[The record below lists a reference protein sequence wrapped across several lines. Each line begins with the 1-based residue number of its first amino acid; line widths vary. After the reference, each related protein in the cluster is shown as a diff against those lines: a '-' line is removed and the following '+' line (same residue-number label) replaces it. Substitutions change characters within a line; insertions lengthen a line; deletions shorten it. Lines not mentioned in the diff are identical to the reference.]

1 MGLIVSRYESGSGQG
16 KALKLDLTSHRA
28 NANLDSGASSE
39 ATFRNF
45 IRRGAPAIRNAVD
58 AVFEH
63 FGRIDVILNDA
74 GYTLFG
80 VAEERTYEQIIRQ
93 CDGLYLGS
101 SRGIYLTKRLTVLE
115 VQKEIVLSTDAEA

>member
-1 MGLIVSRYESGSGQG
+1 
-16 KALKLDLTSHRA
+16 
-28 NANLDSGASSE
+28 
-39 ATFRNF
+39 
-45 IRRGAPAIRNAVD
+45 
-58 AVFEH
+58 
-63 FGRIDVILNDA
+63 VILNNA

-93 CDGLYLGS
+93 CDGLYSGS